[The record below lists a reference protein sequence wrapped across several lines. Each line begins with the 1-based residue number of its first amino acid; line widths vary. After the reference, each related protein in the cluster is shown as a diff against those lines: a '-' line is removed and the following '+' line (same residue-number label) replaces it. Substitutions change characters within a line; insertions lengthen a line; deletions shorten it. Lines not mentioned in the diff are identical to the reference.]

1 MVALL
6 AMVSFDMSVHLV
18 TVLVDELDLTPR
30 AVILEGLERIWKI
43 PVVLLLLELDL
54 MQVLWHLVVVV
65 FWLMLFNTAMLVVV
79 VVLVVHTGEKGSVQR
94 L

>member
-30 AVILEGLERIWKI
+30 AVILEGLERIWEI